1 MRKVYLDNAATTPI
15 LPEVLEAMLPY
26 LKDAYGNPQSLHG
39 WGDKARE
46 AIEDAR
52 AKVAALVGSQP
63 EEIIFT
69 SSGTESNNFAI
80 KGLAMAQQS

>member
-1 MRKVYLDNAATTPI
+1 MRKVYLDNAVTTSI

-39 WGDKARE
+39 WGDEARE

-52 AKVAALVGSQP
+52 GKVAALIGTQP

-69 SSGTESNNFAI
+69 SVALVEQ
-80 KGLAMAQQS
+80 LRY